1 MLNLAVDMQLYFKEI
16 KSPVGILKLVAHEQA
31 LVAALWEN
39 EKLNRVKLAELKE
52 DNLHAILQKTE
63 QQLFEYFAGQRK
75 VFDLNLDFNGTEFQN
90 SVWKSLLA
98 IPFGETRTYKE
109 VAEYI
114 GNIKAVRAVGTAIGK
129 NPISIIV
136 PCHRVIGING
146 KLVGFASGLENKG
159 ILLNLESK

>member
-31 LVAALWEN
+31 LVAVLWEN

-63 QQLFEYFAGQRK
+63 YQLFEYFAGQRK

-109 VAEYI
+109 VAEDI

-146 KLVGFASGLENKG
+146 KLVGFAGGLENKG

>member
-109 VAEYI
+109 VAEDI

-146 KLVGFASGLENKG
+146 KLVGFAGGLENKG

>member
-31 LVAALWEN
+31 LVAVLWEN

-109 VAEYI
+109 VAEDI

-146 KLVGFASGLENKG
+146 KLVGFAGGLENKG

>member
-63 QQLFEYFAGQRK
+63 QQLFEYFAGQRN

-109 VAEYI
+109 VAEDI

-146 KLVGFASGLENKG
+146 KLVGFAGGLENKG

>member
-31 LVAALWEN
+31 LVAVLWEN

-63 QQLFEYFAGQRK
+63 QQLFEYFAGQRN

-109 VAEYI
+109 VAEAI

-146 KLVGFASGLENKG
+146 KLVGFAGGLENKG